1 MKTMTK
7 EQFQCNKPHL
17 NVGMVGHVDHGKTT
31 LMAAMTTILS
41 KGFGGEARSY
51 AHVDNAIGEKN
62 REITIN
68 TSQVVYETA
77 NRHHAHV
84 DCPGHVGVKN
94 MITGAARKSI
104 VGLLLLSLLSVVPMS
119 KADGWEEYALVC
131 YHKYNTAGYYN
142 IAIYT
147 VDGKDGTDSFDQFTT
162 YIKKI
167 SEMMSKGWQPIGS
180 GIPNCQPLVK

>member
-51 AHVDNAIGEKN
+51 AYVDNAPGEKA

-68 TSQVVYETA
+68 TS
-77 NRHHAHV
+77 HAHV
-84 DCPGHVGVKN
+84 DCLGHVGYVKN
-94 MITGAARKSI
+94 MITGAVHNAI

-131 YHKYNTAGYYN
+131 YHKYKHTAGYYN